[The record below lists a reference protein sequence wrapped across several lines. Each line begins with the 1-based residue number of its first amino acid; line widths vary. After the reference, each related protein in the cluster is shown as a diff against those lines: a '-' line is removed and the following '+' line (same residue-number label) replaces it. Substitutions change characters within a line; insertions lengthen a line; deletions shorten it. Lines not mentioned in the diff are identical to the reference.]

1 MNENGSDRYQDR
13 VVKTKK
19 KGVVMTELLKNA
31 FTGINIIPTVLLI
44 IVFFYWISVI
54 FGALG
59 FDFLDFDLDGVDNSG
74 PFYSVLS
81 FLNLAEVPFMLVF
94 SILILNFWIIA
105 MLMYYLPI
113 APGGPLNAVLLLPG
127 LGVSMFITKYET
139 IPLKGLFNDR
149 SAQEERGSEVIE
161 HQCILKCDVENGR
174 LGQAEIEREGA
185 SIVINVKS
193 EFLQESFHRGEVA
206 FVIRKDTDKN
216 IYYIVKMEEKKN
228 ELLGSDTIS

>member
-1 MNENGSDRYQDR
+1 
-13 VVKTKK
+13 VI

-31 FTGINIIPTVLLI
+31 FTGINIIPTVLLLL
-44 IVFFYWISVI
+44 VVLYWISVI

-59 FDFLDFDLDGVDNSG
+59 FDFLDFDLDGGDNSG
-74 PFYSVLS
+74 PFYEVLS
-81 FLNLAEVPFMLVF
+81 FMNLSELPFMLVF

-113 APGGPLNAVLLLPG
+113 APGGWINSVLLLPAMV
-127 LGVSMFITKYET
+127 VSMFITKYAT
-139 IPLKGLFNDR
+139 VPLKGIFKGN
-149 SAQEERGSEVIE
+149 SVQEERGREVIE
-161 HQCILKCDVENGR
+161 HQCILKCDLENGR
-174 LGQAEIEREGA
+174 LGQAEIKRHGA

-193 EFLQESFHRGEVA
+193 EFQEDSFHKDEVA

-228 ELLGSDTIS
+228 ELFDSDTIS